1 MAIICDH
8 QSKKLP
14 SCVARQM
21 AMIYFE
27 KSNIP
32 NASETNRCSCN
43 GRHFIESFDYKYPV
57 LSALVSCSET
67 ATVWFRFTGN
77 NSTRQPTLFCV
88 FNIVGAMCG
97 RVRSSWKVF
106 ALEAFSRFLADCNRK
121 YCAFLIKEMLFSKIW
136 FKRLKHNYVRRTG
149 LAR

>member
-43 GRHFIESFDYKYPV
+43 GGHFIESFDYKELQPLGGTQFCQRWFLVVKRPKFGSV
-57 LSALVSCSET
+57 LRGTTLRDSQPCFAFLILLERCADVYARAGKCSL
-67 ATVWFRFTGN
+67 FKRFLSFLPIT
-77 NSTRQPTLFCV
+77 TE
-88 FNIVGAMCG
+88 NIV
-97 RVRSSWKVF
+97 R
-106 ALEAFSRFLADCNRK
+106 
-121 YCAFLIKEMLFSKIW
+121 LIKEMLFSKI
-136 FKRLKHNYVRRTG
+136 
-149 LAR
+149 

>member
-8 QSKKLP
+8 QSKKFP

-27 KSNIP
+27 KSNIH

-43 GRHFIESFDYKYPV
+43 GRHFIESFDYKGLQP
-57 LSALVSCSET
+57 LGGTQFCQRKAALVSCSET

-77 NSTRQPTLFCV
+77 NSTRTQICF
-88 FNIVGAMCG
+88 
-97 RVRSSWKVF
+97 
-106 ALEAFSRFLADCNRK
+106 
-121 YCAFLIKEMLFSKIW
+121 AFLILLERCADVYARAGQCSL
-136 FKRLKHNYVRRTG
+136 FKRFLGFLPITTENIVRF
-149 LAR
+149 